1 MMTMAI
7 EGNQSML
14 LESNGVD
21 MEIEETGG
29 YKELNNRYFIA
40 PRLFVVAADGSAGE
54 LLCEE
59 QLKYATRA
67 KAVMGDLA
75 FHEQT
80 GDFINNQHIDLK
92 VAK

>member
-29 YKELNNRYFIA
+29 YNEPNNRYFIA
-40 PRLFVVAADGSAGE
+40 PRLFVVAADGSAKE
-54 LLCEE
+54 LLC
-59 QLKYATRA
+59 
-67 KAVMGDLA
+67 
-75 FHEQT
+75 
-80 GDFINNQHIDLK
+80 
-92 VAK
+92 